1 MFRASL
7 VLTALVAAAPA
18 MAGAK
23 ITGIDVRPSAER
35 VDVVVKATEPL
46 TFQSWAR
53 STPPVLVVDLLD
65 TVAEP
70 RTLAPGGAIEQIA
83 VTRHDGRGTS
93 LSRLSLSL
101 KTAVDYDV
109 SARGDEITVSLFL
122 SASARQSAPAS
133 APAATRADAANFVAH
148 KPATLAMSTDRGV
161 ASDAP
166 ARGVVEGSVG
176 RATSLEL
183 AQAAEGPRQMTYI
196 GFKNTASQSRIYAR
210 LNAEA
215 KFTVRKEGDNLV
227 VLEIQNATIPLRNN
241 KNHLDTTFF
250 DSPVKM
256 VTPSEVEDATP
267 TIRITIE
274 MKEAA
279 PYETRLEGREVV
291 VTFKK

>member
-1 MFRASL
+1 MLRASL
-7 VLTALVAAAPA
+7 VLTALVAAAPSL
-18 MAGAK
+18 AGAK
-23 ITGIDVRPSAER
+23 LLGIDVRTAGER
-35 VDVVVKATEPL
+35 VDVVVQASEPM

-53 STPPVLVVDLLD
+53 SAPPVLVIDLLD
-65 TVAEP
+65 TTADE
-70 RTLAPGGAIEQIA
+70 RTLTPGGALEHIA
-83 VTRHDGRGTS
+83 VTRHDARGMA
-93 LSRLSLSL
+93 LSRLSLKL
-101 KTAVDYDV
+101 KQAVDYDV
-109 SARGDEITVSLFL
+109 SARGNQLTVSLFL
-122 SASARQSAPAS
+122 SASARRDAQ
-133 APAATRADAANFVAH
+133 AADFTAKRPTA
-148 KPATLAMSTDRGV
+148 LAMSAMSTE
-161 ASDAP
+161 
-166 ARGVVEGSVG
+166 RGVVSDVPMRGVIEGSVG
-176 RATSLEL
+176 RATSPVEL
-183 AQAAEGPRQMTYI
+183 AQAEGGPRQMSYI

-274 MKEAA
+274 MKQAV
-279 PYETRLEGREVV
+279 PYEARLEGREVV